1 MVDHAQGWLGLERPI
16 SESARDTWRTVSQA
30 NVEIVKQTFAA
41 FGRRDL
47 DAVAATMDPHVLVR
61 TDPRWLE
68 QHVYGREA
76 WIAWAQGLLESGGPD
91 VRIEELVDLG
101 DRVLVRVCWIMRG
114 QHSGVEGE
122 FRTSQILTFR
132 EGRTILIEY
141 FFGHE
146 QALKA
151 LEMRE

>member
-1 MVDHAQGWLGLERPI
+1 MSRQNLEVQERFGHA
-16 SESARDTWRTVSQA
+16 
-30 NVEIVKQTFAA
+30 F
-41 FGRRDL
+41 RRGDW
-47 DAVAATMDPHVLVR
+47 DAIASTIDPHILVR
-61 TDPRWLE
+61 TDPRWPE

-91 VRIEELVDLG
+91 VRIEEIVDLG

-132 EGRTILIEY
+132 DRRAILIEY
-141 FFGHE
+141 YFEHE
-146 QALKA
+146 QALRA

>member
-1 MVDHAQGWLGLERPI
+1 
-16 SESARDTWRTVSQA
+16 
-30 NVEIVKQTFAA
+30 
-41 FGRRDL
+41 
-47 DAVAATMDPHVLVR
+47 MDPHVLVR

-141 FFGHE
+141 FFEHE